1 VVHDC
6 WEYYFPYIVYGIT
19 AMVTLT
25 TATTG
30 HSGHL
35 DFKDEN
41 EFSTT
46 SRDVLFSL
54 FNEIFRFKK

>member
-1 VVHDC
+1 
-6 WEYYFPYIVYGIT
+6 
-19 AMVTLT
+19 MVTLT